1 MSRDDEGDFT
11 DSPIETDAD
20 FLAGR
25 QPHPDSD
32 RYLEDDAMT
41 RTTAQ
46 QTGTRRS
53 AAKALAAAIIPLVLG
68 VFAWIDTGLLNAPE
82 LVSFGGAAA
91 NAGLVYFVPNV
102 KWLNTAKA
110 LIAGLVPLIIAILVD
125 APLSEIQTLAIPVL
139 SLLLT
144 YQTSNDPEPEGLSTA
159 PVGRR

>member
-1 MSRDDEGDFT
+1 MDE

-20 FLAGR
+20 FLGR
-25 QPHPDSD
+25 DEQPDPDSD
-32 RYLEDDAMT
+32 RYLEDDDMT
-41 RTTAQ
+41 RKTS
-46 QTGTRRS
+46 TRRS

-68 VFAWIDTGLLNAPE
+68 ILAWIDTGLLNAPE

-91 NAGLVYFVPNV
+91 NAGLVYFIPNV

-110 LIAGLVPLIIAILVD
+110 LIAGLVPLIIATLVD

-144 YQTSNDPEPEGLSTA
+144 YQTSNDPEPEGLSTDTQA
-159 PVGRR
+159 GRR

>member
-1 MSRDDEGDFT
+1 MDE

-20 FLAGR
+20 FLGSDE
-25 QPHPDSD
+25 QPDPDSS

-41 RTTAQ
+41 DADTT
-46 QTGTRRS
+46 TRKTTRRS

-91 NAGLVYFVPNV
+91 NAGFVYFVPNV